1 MKKTDLESLINEIEK
16 LFDGSQKFSSGKF
29 KSLMRELDNRLKFL
43 GELAYQNNQL
53 LGFLAKTLAP
63 AGASLE
69 NLEAPLSEELLEELC
84 KLHAENSIWG
94 ET

>member
-1 MKKTDLESLINEIEK
+1 MPNEKDRFGK
-16 LFDGSQKFSSGKF
+16 LDKRD
-29 KSLMRELDNRLKFL
+29 REIVRWVS
-43 GELAYQNNQL
+43 EMLAYQNNQL

-63 AGASLE
+63 TGASLE
-69 NLEAPLSEELLEELC
+69 NFEVPLNEELLEELC